1 MLNGLSPREREILRI
16 LAEDQDASLAEIS
29 ARLEVSTVTLRSD
42 LNRLADQGY
51 IVRTRGGALPAFH
64 PEILE
69 KLKTHVEEKNRIAKA
84 AADLIGDGDH
94 IMISAGTTSSLIMKY
109 MLGKCD
115 VHVVTNSTFLFNFA
129 RINPAVHV
137 TLVGGEFRPSAEA
150 LVGPIALRDL
160 EQFHVKLAFLGVDG
174 FSLTTGITANFVD
187 VAEVVRRMSA
197 QARRSIVVADS
208 SKYNWAG
215 FAHIQNLSAVNTLIT
230 DLALGE
236 EVRTELESNGISVIT
251 A

>member
-1 MLNGLSPREREILRI
+1 MLNGLSQREREILRI
-16 LAEDQDASLAEIS
+16 LSEDQGISLAEIS
-29 ARLEVSTVTLRSD
+29 ARLDVSTVTLRSD
-42 LNRLADQGY
+42 LGRLADQGY

-69 KLKTHVEEKNRIAKA
+69 KLKERVEEKNRIAKA

-109 MLGKCD
+109 MLGKRD
-115 VHVVTNSTFLFNFA
+115 VHVVTNSTFIFNFA
-129 RINPAVHV
+129 RINPAIHV

-160 EQFHVKLAFLGVDG
+160 EQFHVKMAFLGVDG
-174 FSLTTGITANFVD
+174 FSLETGITANFVD

-197 QARRSIVVADS
+197 QTRRSIVVADS

-215 FAHIQNLSAVNTLIT
+215 FAHIQNLAEIDTLIT
-230 DLALGE
+230 DTGLGE
-236 EVRTELESNGISVIT
+236 EVRTELENNGISVI
-251 A
+251 AA